1 MAAEKSQDEA
11 RADRRKR
18 RPQTWPTTRVTV
30 AVEKKAQHPNGG
42 KPKKA
47 DS

>member
-1 MAAEKSQDEA
+1 MTEEKSQDEA

-30 AVEKKAQHPNGG
+30 AVEKKAQPLEDQTRGD
-42 KPKKA
+42 A
-47 DS
+47 R